1 MLGINCHRLSAQ
13 DSVEKII
20 NRNVMAGFENMRV
33 SVTGKTL
40 NISYENNLYRNKSL
54 GLSKVLDNLSV
65 SGYDTLRVVMLY
77 NDLPIVVATIGS
89 EDFQQFKKGRLSAVE
104 ATSRMVASYKTDNTW
119 RILRTVKPVNSHVNK
134 FDLVFYPQ
142 ISVMNV
148 LLSQIY
154 EVQFNIAPALEVSLW
169 RGMKF
174 TGQVIF
180 PIANHF
186 VFGDEGNLIR
196 SGIISLAQEF
206 RLPGTILGRA
216 VFGKFNSDRYGADL
230 SLTHYL
236 LKGRAYVKINGGYT
250 GTNEYRN
257 GQWFR
262 NDLKTLTGFL
272 KAGYYYTPL
281 NVQLDGSAGRY
292 LNGDYGLRG
301 DCTRYF
307 GETAVGFFAMLGSG
321 TLNGGFHFTIPIGTR
336 KFKKNR
342 TFQMRAPSYFAWEY
356 NAGTDFY
363 YGQIYK
369 TRPDE
374 NRVEQFYNPN
384 FIIKNLLK

>member
-1 MLGINCHRLSAQ
+1 MFWNNSHRLSAQ

-20 NRNVMAGFENMRV
+20 NRSVSAGYENVRV
-33 SVTGKTL
+33 LSQGKTL
-40 NISYENNLYRNKSL
+40 NISYENNIYRNKSL
-54 GLSKVLDNLSV
+54 GLSNILENLSHT
-65 SGYDTLRVVMLY
+65 GYDTLNVVTLY
-77 NDLPIVVATIGS
+77 NDLPIIVTKINS
-89 EDFQQFKKGRLSAVE
+89 EDFRRVKAGPGAFKKISPSFQV
-104 ATSRMVASYKTDNTW
+104 SYRTDNTW
-119 RILRTVKPVNSHVNK
+119 KILESNKPVNSHINK

-142 ISVMNV
+142 IYVMNV
-148 LLSQIY
+148 LLTQIY
-154 EVQFNIAPALEVSLW
+154 EVQLNIAPALEVSLW

-180 PIANHF
+180 PLATHW
-186 VFGDEGNLIR
+186 VFGEDGNVVR
-196 SGIISLAQEF
+196 PGIISLAQEF
-206 RLPGTILGRA
+206 RLPGTIIGRA
-216 VFGKFNSDRYGADL
+216 VIGKFNQQRYGADF

-236 LKGRAYVKINGGYT
+236 LKGRAYLKINGGYT
-250 GTNEYRN
+250 GEYQYMK
-257 GQWFR
+257 GEWFR
-262 NDLKTLTGFL
+262 NNLKTVTGFL
-272 KAGYYYTPL
+272 KAGYYYTPF
-281 NVQLDGSAGRY
+281 NMQLDASGGRY

-321 TLNGGFHFTIPIGTR
+321 KLNGGFHFTIPIGSR

-384 FIIKNLLK
+384 LLIKNLLK